1 LAKACES
8 FHACVRKSHWSRR
21 ADKNPTRVVWSSALR
36 RSRWKRQPSDAVA
49 SLEHVLKLTQEHI
62 NRAFRIARWY
72 GRRAR
77 RAEISDLE
85 SAALEG
91 LAKAARDWDP
101 EHGGGDDQLRANNR
115 SFWNFAFI
123 RILGEMRDE
132 LRRFDY
138 LTRDQRAKVIEDDQG
153 RLSLDG
159 DEVDWIVPLGA
170 VPLDSAIDRGAAVE
184 DSRRVSDLIE
194 DRRNDIDEFEL
205 RDVVCRAS
213 ARLSERARL
222 IVEMRDLEGY
232 SNVELAE
239 ALGVVEGRVSQLRGI
254 AFDRMRGHIGDSLV
268 DAA

>member
-1 LAKACES
+1 
-8 FHACVRKSHWSRR
+8 
-21 ADKNPTRVVWSSALR
+21 
-36 RSRWKRQPSDAVA
+36 
-49 SLEHVLKLTQEHI
+49 VLKLTQEHI
-62 NRAFRIARWY
+62 NRAFRIAGWY

-101 EHGGGDDQLRANNR
+101 ERSGGDDQFTGSDL
-115 SFWNFAFI
+115 FWKFAFV

-153 RLSLDG
+153 RLALDCG
-159 DEVDWIVPLGA
+159 EVDWVVPLQA
-170 VPLDSAIDRGAAVE
+170 VHLDAAVGSGVATE
-184 DSRRVSDLIE
+184 DSRRVVDLIE
-194 DRRNDIDEFEL
+194 DGRNDIEEFEL
-205 RDVVCRAS
+205 RDAVCRAS
-213 ARLSERARL
+213 ARLSGRARL
-222 IVEMRDLEGY
+222 IIEMRDLEGY

-254 AFDRMRGHIGDSLV
+254 AFDRMRGHIANSLLDV
-268 DAA
+268 A

>member
-1 LAKACES
+1 L
-8 FHACVRKSHWSRR
+8 
-21 ADKNPTRVVWSSALR
+21 
-36 RSRWKRQPSDAVA
+36 SDPAA

-62 NRAFRIARWY
+62 NRAFRIAGWY

-101 EHGGGDDQLRANNR
+101 ERDGGNHLTGSDH
-115 SFWNFAFI
+115 SFWKFAFV

-132 LRRFDY
+132 LRRFDH
-138 LTRDQRAKVIEDDQG
+138 LTRDQRAKVIEDEQG

-170 VPLDSAIDRGAAVE
+170 VPLDAAIDSGDAVE
-184 DSRRVSDLIE
+184 ESRRVADLIE
-194 DRRNDIDEFEL
+194 DRRNDIEEFEL
-205 RDVVCRAS
+205 RDAVGRAS

-222 IVEMRDLEGY
+222 IVELRDLEGY

>member
-1 LAKACES
+1 MHAEES
-8 FHACVRKSHWSRR
+8 RTGRDR
-21 ADKNPTRVVWSSALR
+21 LIRTPPRVVWSSALR
-36 RSRWKRQPSDAVA
+36 RSRWICQSSDAAA

-62 NRAFRIARWY
+62 NRAFRIAGWY

-101 EHGGGDDQLRANNR
+101 NRRGGDDQLTDSDH
-115 SFWNFAFI
+115 SFWRFAFV

-170 VPLDSAIDRGAAVE
+170 VPLDAAVDSGAAVE
-184 DSRRVSDLIE
+184 DSRRVADLIE
-194 DRRNDIDEFEL
+194 DRRNDIEEFEL
-205 RDVVCRAS
+205 RDAVSRAS
-213 ARLSERARL
+213 ARLPERTRL

-232 SNVELAE
+232 SNLELAA

>member
-1 LAKACES
+1 
-8 FHACVRKSHWSRR
+8 
-21 ADKNPTRVVWSSALR
+21 
-36 RSRWKRQPSDAVA
+36 
-49 SLEHVLKLTQEHI
+49 VLKLTQEHI

-101 EHGGGDDQLRANNR
+101 ERGSADDQPTDSNR
-115 SFWNFAFI
+115 SFWDFAFI

-132 LRRFDY
+132 LRRFDH
-138 LTRDQRAKVIEDDQG
+138 LTRDQRAKVVEDEQG

-159 DEVDWIVPLGA
+159 DEVDWIVPLEA
-170 VPLDSAIDRGAAVE
+170 VPLDAAIDGGIAVE
-184 DSRRVSDLIE
+184 DSRRVIDLIE
-194 DRRNDIDEFEL
+194 DSGDSIEQFEL
-205 RDVVCRAS
+205 RDAVSRAC
-213 ARLSERARL
+213 AGLSERTRL

-232 SNVELAE
+232 SNIELAA
-239 ALGVVEGRVSQLRGI
+239 ALGVVEGRVSQLRGV
-254 AFDRMRGHIGDSLV
+254 AFDRMRGHIRDSLV

>member
-1 LAKACES
+1 MQCRES
-8 FHACVRKSHWSRR
+8 RTGRDRMVRT
-21 ADKNPTRVVWSSALR
+21 PPRVVWSSALR
-36 RSRWKRQPSDAVA
+36 RSRWTCQSSDAVA

-62 NRAFRIARWY
+62 NRAFRIAGWY

-101 EHGGGDDQLRANNR
+101 ERGGGDDQLTGKDHP
-115 SFWNFAFI
+115 FWKFAFV

-138 LTRDQRAKVIEDDQG
+138 LTRDQRATVIEDDQG

-159 DEVDWIVPLGA
+159 DEVDWVVPLQA
-170 VPLDSAIDRGAAVE
+170 VALDAAVGSGVATE
-184 DSRRVSDLIE
+184 DSCRVVDLIE
-194 DRRNDIDEFEL
+194 DDRNDIEEFEL
-205 RDVVCRAS
+205 RDAVRRAS
-213 ARLSERARL
+213 ARLSGRARL
-222 IVEMRDLEGY
+222 IIEMRDLEGY

-254 AFDRMRGHIGDSLV
+254 AFDRMRGHIGDSLLDV
-268 DAA
+268 A

>member
-1 LAKACES
+1 MLLLHS
-8 FHACVRKSHWSRR
+8 
-21 ADKNPTRVVWSSALR
+21 NNL
-36 RSRWKRQPSDAVA
+36 
-49 SLEHVLKLTQEHI
+49 LKITQEHV
-62 NRAFRIARWY
+62 NRAFRIAGWY

-101 EHGGGDDQLRANNR
+101 ERGGGDDQPGANNR

-138 LTRDQRAKVIEDDQG
+138 LTRDQRAKVIEDEQG

-159 DEVDWIVPLGA
+159 DELDWIVPLAA
-170 VPLDSAIDRGAAVE
+170 VPLDAAVDTDVSAE
-184 DSRRVSDLIE
+184 GSRRVVDVIE
-194 DRRNDIDEFEL
+194 DRRNGIEQFEL
-205 RDVVCRAS
+205 RDAVSRAS
-213 ARLSERARL
+213 ARLSKRTRL

-232 SNVELAE
+232 SNLELAE

-254 AFDRMRGHIGDSLV
+254 AFDRMRGHIGDSLD

>member
-1 LAKACES
+1 
-8 FHACVRKSHWSRR
+8 
-21 ADKNPTRVVWSSALR
+21 
-36 RSRWKRQPSDAVA
+36 
-49 SLEHVLKLTQEHI
+49 VLKLTQEHI
-62 NRAFRIARWY
+62 NRAFRIAGWY

-91 LAKAARDWDP
+91 LAKAVRDWDP
-101 EHGGGDDQLRANNR
+101 ERVGGDDQLTGSDH
-115 SFWNFAFI
+115 SFWKFAFV

-159 DEVDWIVPLGA
+159 DEVDWVVPLQA
-170 VPLDSAIDRGAAVE
+170 VPLDGAVGSGVAVE
-184 DSRRVSDLIE
+184 DSRLVDLIE
-194 DRRNDIDEFEL
+194 DGRNDIEEFEL
-205 RDVVCRAS
+205 RDAVCRAS
-213 ARLSERARL
+213 ARLSGRARL
-222 IVEMRDLEGY
+222 IIEMRDLEGY

-254 AFDRMRGHIGDSLV
+254 AFDRMRGHIGSSLLDV
-268 DAA
+268 A

>member
-1 LAKACES
+1 MKATRCES
-8 FHACVRKSHWSRR
+8 SAATPADLLETPFVAGAPPNAGLHWYVS
-21 ADKNPTRVVWSSALR
+21 
-36 RSRWKRQPSDAVA
+36 SDAVG

-62 NRAFRIARWY
+62 NRAFRIAGWY

-101 EHGGGDDQLRANNR
+101 GRTGGDDQVKTNSQ
-115 SFWNFAFI
+115 SFWSFAFT

-132 LRRFDY
+132 LRRFDH
-138 LTRDQRAKVIEDDQG
+138 LTRDQRAKVIEDAHG

-159 DEVDWIVPLGA
+159 DEVDWIVPLEALPLDETFDAGA
-170 VPLDSAIDRGAAVE
+170 VGE
-184 DSRRVSDLIE
+184 DARRVADLIE
-194 DRRNDIDEFEL
+194 DRCNGIDQFEL
-205 RDVVCRAS
+205 RDVVSRAC
-213 ARLSERARL
+213 ARLSERTRL

-239 ALGVVEGRVSQLRGI
+239 ALGVVEGRVSQLRGS
-254 AFDRMRGHIGDSLV
+254 AFDLMRGHIRDSLI

>member
-1 LAKACES
+1 
-8 FHACVRKSHWSRR
+8 
-21 ADKNPTRVVWSSALR
+21 
-36 RSRWKRQPSDAVA
+36 
-49 SLEHVLKLTQEHI
+49 VLKLTQEHI
-62 NRAFRIARWY
+62 NRAFRIAGWY

-101 EHGGGDDQLRANNR
+101 EHGDGDHQSAGGDGTGGNR
-115 SFWNFAFI
+115 LFWKFAFV

-132 LRRFDY
+132 LRRFDH
-138 LTRDQRAKVIEDDQG
+138 LTRDQRAKVIEDEQG

-159 DEVDWIVPLGA
+159 DEVDWIVPLEA
-170 VPLDSAIDRGAAVE
+170 VPLDAAIDGGVGVE
-184 DSRRVSDLIE
+184 DSRSLVDVIE
-194 DRRNDIDEFEL
+194 DVRNDIEDFEL
-205 RDVVCRAS
+205 RDAVCRAS
-213 ARLSERARL
+213 ARLPERARL

-232 SNVELAE
+232 SNIELAE

>member
-1 LAKACES
+1 M
-8 FHACVRKSHWSRR
+8 H
-21 ADKNPTRVVWSSALR
+21 
-36 RSRWKRQPSDAVA
+36 PSDRAA
-49 SLEHVLKLTQEHI
+49 SLERVLKLTQEHV
-62 NRAFRIARWY
+62 NRAFRIAGWY

-101 EHGGGDDQLRANNR
+101 ERNGAGDQPAVNSR
-115 SFWNFAFI
+115 SFWKFAFI

-132 LRRFDY
+132 LRRFDH
-138 LTRDQRAKVIEDDQG
+138 LTRDQRASVIEDDQG

-159 DEVDWIVPLGA
+159 DEVDWIVPLEA
-170 VPLDSAIDRGAAVE
+170 VPLDAVIDNGPSGE
-184 DSRRVSDLIE
+184 DSRRVADLIE
-194 DRRNDIDEFEL
+194 DARDDIEEFEL
-205 RDVVCRAS
+205 RDAVCRAS
-213 ARLSERARL
+213 ARLPLRTRL
-222 IVEMRDLEGY
+222 IVEKRDLEGY
-232 SNVELAE
+232 TNLELAA